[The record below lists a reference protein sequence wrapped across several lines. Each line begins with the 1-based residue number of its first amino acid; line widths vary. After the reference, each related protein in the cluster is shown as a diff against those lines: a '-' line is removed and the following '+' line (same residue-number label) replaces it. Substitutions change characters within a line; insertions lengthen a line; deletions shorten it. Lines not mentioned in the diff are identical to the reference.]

1 MSWAGLPSRALGDYD
16 PGSRMREGA
25 RVTTLLRALALFA
38 LGAILATAVGAIA
51 KKKPPQPAKPQPS
64 PPVSIRP
71 TGVGVP
77 EIGEQGT
84 IAISDLASSLR
95 TYHDSGA
102 YQSDLGSVDS
112 QAQSFM
118 LRQAKALRQK
128 RKSLCSGKKKKKNRV
143 AGKCA
148 PLNLAITLDIDETSI
163 SNYMQLEANNF
174 SNALGA
180 LIVAA
185 TSTSQPAIG
194 PTLDL
199 YRQARAA
206 GISVFAITG
215 RPPLVEPLTR
225 QNLSNA
231 GYTDLGGVFFKPSG
245 DAVIPFKSGERA
257 ALEQQGYRIIANVG
271 DQESDL
277 AGGHADRSFKL
288 PNPFYFIS

>member
-1 MSWAGLPSRALGDYD
+1 MAK
-16 PGSRMREGA
+16 GA
-25 RVTTLLRALALFA
+25 RARTLLRALALVA
-38 LGAILATAVGAIA
+38 LGVILATAVGAFG
-51 KKKPPQPAKPQPS
+51 KKKPLQPAKPQPS
-64 PPVSIRP
+64 PPISIRA

-84 IAISDLASSLR
+84 VAISDLASALR
-95 TYHDSGA
+95 SYHDGGSYEA
-102 YQSDLGSVDS
+102 DLQNVDS

-128 RKSLCSGKKKKKNRV
+128 RKRKCSSKSKKKSR
-143 AGKCA
+143 AAACA
-148 PLNLAITLDIDETSI
+148 PLNLAIVLDIDETSL
-163 SNYMQLEANNF
+163 SNYTQLEANNF
-174 SNALGA
+174 SNASGA

-185 TSTSQPAIG
+185 TSTNQPAIA

-215 RPPLVEPLTR
+215 RPTLVQSLTM
-225 QNLSNA
+225 QNLANA
-231 GYTDLGGVFFKPSG
+231 GYTDLQGVFFKPSA

-257 ALEQQGYRIIANVG
+257 AIEQQGYRIVANVG

-277 AGGHADRSFKL
+277 AGGHADRGFKL

>member
-1 MSWAGLPSRALGDYD
+1 MAK
-16 PGSRMREGA
+16 GA
-25 RVTTLLRALALFA
+25 RARTLLRALALVA
-38 LGAILATAVGAIA
+38 LGVILATAVGAFG
-51 KKKPPQPAKPQPS
+51 KKKPLQPAKPQPS
-64 PPVSIRP
+64 PPISIRA

-84 IAISDLASSLR
+84 VAISDLASALR
-95 TYHDSGA
+95 SYHDGGSYEA
-102 YQSDLGSVDS
+102 DLQNVDS

-128 RKSLCSGKKKKKNRV
+128 RKRKCSSKSKKKSR
-143 AGKCA
+143 AAACA
-148 PLNLAITLDIDETSI
+148 PLNLAIVLDIDETSL
-163 SNYMQLEANNF
+163 SNYTQLEANNF
-174 SNALGA
+174 SNASGA

-185 TSTSQPAIG
+185 TSTNQPAIA

-215 RPPLVEPLTR
+215 RPTLVQSLTM
-225 QNLSNA
+225 QNLANA
-231 GYTDLGGVFFKPSG
+231 GYTDLQGVFFKPSA

-257 ALEQQGYRIIANVG
+257 AIEQQGYRIVANVG

>member
-1 MSWAGLPSRALGDYD
+1 M
-16 PGSRMREGA
+16 
-25 RVTTLLRALALFA
+25 LRALALIA
-38 LGAILATAVGAIA
+38 LGVILATAVGALG
-51 KKKPPQPAKPQPS
+51 KKKPLQPAKPQPS
-64 PPVSIRP
+64 PPVSIRA

-77 EIGEQGT
+77 QIGEQGT
-84 IAISDLASSLR
+84 IAISDLASALR
-95 TYHDSGA
+95 SYHDGGS
-102 YQSDLGSVDS
+102 YQSDLQNVDS

-128 RKSLCSGKKKKKNRV
+128 QKRKCSSKGKKKKGR
-143 AGKCA
+143 AAACA
-148 PLNLAITLDIDETSI
+148 PPSLAIVLDIDETSL
-163 SNYMQLEANNF
+163 SNYTQLEANNF
-174 SNALGA
+174 SNAGGA

-185 TSTSQPAIG
+185 TQTNQPAIA

-215 RPPLVEPLTR
+215 RPTLVQSLTL
-225 QNLSNA
+225 QNLANA
-231 GYTDLGGVFFKPSG
+231 GYTDLQGVFFKPSG
-245 DAVIPFKSGERA
+245 DATIPFKSGQRA
-257 ALEQQGYRIIANVG
+257 ALEQTGYRIVANVG